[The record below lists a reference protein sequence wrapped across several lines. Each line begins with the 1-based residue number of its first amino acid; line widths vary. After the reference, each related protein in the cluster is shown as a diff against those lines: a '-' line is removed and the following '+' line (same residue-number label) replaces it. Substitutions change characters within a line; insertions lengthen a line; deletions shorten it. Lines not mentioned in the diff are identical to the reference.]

1 MSKIHALR
9 CHLRWI
15 DSHCLELRGGMIP
28 RSQYNVLEREGDKGI
43 WVDNRFGASTAEH
56 KHI

>member
-1 MSKIHALR
+1 MSKILALI

-15 DSHCLELRGGMIP
+15 DSHCLELRGGMIL
-28 RSQYNVLEREGDKGI
+28 RAQYNVVEREWDKGI
-43 WVDNRFGASTAEH
+43 WVDYRFGASTDEN